1 MLKLGVHKTF
11 KGKRLYKEVWKTVAK
26 TLRREYKV
34 SNKGRVKTINY
45 KSNKREIMLKP
56 RKDLK
61 GYYYITIK
69 VKDKRKN
76 FLVHR
81 LVALAFID
89 NPLNKPFIDHINTIK
104 TDNRVQNL
112 RWVTQTENMNNEL
125 TRKQI
130 SEKHRNKALSEE
142 HKRKIREGSTTNKRV
157 LCVETGIEYISASE
171 AGRQLH
177 IDGSS
182 IIKSCRGRYEK
193 AGNYH
198 WKYVKSN

>member
-11 KGKRLYKEVWKTVAK
+11 KGKRLYEEVWKTVAK

-125 TRKQI
+125 TRKRI
-130 SEKHRNKALSEE
+130 SEKHRNKAHSEE
-142 HKRKIREGSTTNKRV
+142 HKRKIREGSTTNK
-157 LCVETGIEYISASE
+157 
-171 AGRQLH
+171 
-177 IDGSS
+177 
-182 IIKSCRGRYEK
+182 
-193 AGNYH
+193 
-198 WKYVKSN
+198 

>member
-11 KGKRLYKEVWKTVAK
+11 KGKMLYIEVWKTVAK

-69 VKDKRKN
+69 IKDKRKN

-125 TRKQI
+125 TRKRI
-130 SEKHRNKALSEE
+130 SEKHRNRALSEE

-193 AGNYH
+193 AGGYH

>member
-11 KGKRLYKEVWKTVAK
+11 KGKMLYIEVWKTVAK

-69 VKDKRKN
+69 IKDKRKN

-125 TRKQI
+125 TRKRI

-157 LCVETGIEYISASE
+157 LCVETGIKYISASE

-177 IDGSS
+177 IDASS

-193 AGNYH
+193 AGGFH
-198 WKYVKSN
+198 WEYI